1 MSDHIFL
8 NLSNELGKSDKIRG
22 SPSILLLSPNEFKEF
37 NNTGAQILDYDF
49 IYHMPLRFF
58 EISFLAEKTLCTQ
71 HCYER
76 HFIYVTLPGNL

>member
-1 MSDHIFL
+1 M
-8 NLSNELGKSDKIRG
+8 
-22 SPSILLLSPNEFKEF
+22 
-37 NNTGAQILDYDF
+37 LDYDY

-58 EISFLAEKTLCTQ
+58 EKKTLCTQ